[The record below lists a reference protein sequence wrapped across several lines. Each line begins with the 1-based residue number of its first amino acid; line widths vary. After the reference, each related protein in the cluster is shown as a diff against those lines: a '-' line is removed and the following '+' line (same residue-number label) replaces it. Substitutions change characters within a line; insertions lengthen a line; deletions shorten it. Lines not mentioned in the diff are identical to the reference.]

1 MRGIGKQ
8 KYPDQVDDFR
18 PVRYNQVSLDAEL
31 TCRSIDKVDD
41 LNLEGEGAVL
51 EVFQVLLLIIFSQ

>member
-41 LNLEGEGAVL
+41 LNLKGEGAVL
-51 EVFQVLLLIIFSQ
+51 EVFQA